1 MELKKRVNF
10 KLTAKN
16 LTVDDTEKIMKFNVI
31 AGFVGVPTDKTPAVG
46 GKSGWKFMLS
56 EEGASEAVKGLVGM
70 GVNCCWHGMKEFAK
84 HDKSFKIGVINE
96 AKLEGNQILCSGY
109 LWKCDFPDVC
119 EAIKEEKEFMGAS
132 VELAAGSVE
141 DDESQKVRIAKNIE
155 FTGLSIV
162 YRDKA
167 AFYNTKFMCSVREE
181 EKLTEQEIK
190 DALAKNSEE
199 IEKKLN
205 DKITELSAGIADTV
219 AKAVEA
225 AVAGVKTELAAKAE
239 EKKDEP
245 EKKESDKKDEA
256 DLSAQITKAIADGFA
271 ALKTELAA
279 KPEKKEEPARKTK
292 VDFSAFERYGKDKGM
307 AELSAEIDKDSL
319 LSEEQKWATKLS
331 LWQKSQQVNA

>member
-1 MELKKRVNF
+1 MNF
-10 KLTAKN
+10 KLSTN
-16 LTVDDTEKIMKFNVI
+16 SFSVSDNEKTMKFTTV
-31 AGFVGVPTDKTPAVG
+31 AGFVGIPTDKTPSVG

-56 EEGASEAVKGLVGM
+56 EEGAAEAVKGLVGM
-70 GVNCCWHGMKEFAK
+70 GVNCCWHSNREFAK
-84 HDKSFKIGVINE
+84 HDKSFKIGVIEE

-109 LWKCDFPDVC
+109 LWKYDFPDVC
-119 EAIKEEKEFMGAS
+119 DAIKEEKDCMGAS

-141 DDESQKVRIAKNIE
+141 DDEANKVRVAKEIT

-162 YRDKA
+162 YKDKA

-181 EKLTEQEIK
+181 EELTEQEIK
-190 DALAKNSEE
+190 DVLAKNSEE

-219 AKAVEA
+219 AKAVET

-245 EKKESDKKDEA
+245 EKKESDKKDET

-279 KPEKKEEPARKTK
+279 KPEEKKEEPARKTK
-292 VDFSAFERYGKDKGM
+292 VDFSAFERYGKDKGV
-307 AELSAEIDKDSL
+307 AELSAEIDKDSML
-319 LSEEQKWATKLS
+319 TEEQKWATKLS
-331 LWQKSQQVNA
+331 LWQKSQQINA